1 MLRRPIKLACII
13 SCIILGGCAVYAI
26 ETRGRKTDARALRR
40 LNQRLGIYTAAV
52 VLWPALLL
60 SVLGP
65 EPFTS
70 PITATVVVVVLLYL
84 SFEVV
89 ALSTFS
95 GALSSYEGTEAVYE
109 RGVQVSTVAFAVATL
124 LLSQK
129 DDDLA
134 ALVAGPV
141 LLALLFC
148 TAAAVPSVV
157 ARRRYGASGHWNA
170 LQKIAVSF
178 AAGLLCVSVAR
189 CLDELQNTNKLAIPL
204 SRLRGDLSE

>member
-1 MLRRPIKLACII
+1 MLAATAACLA
-13 SCIILGGCAVYAI
+13 LGGGAIYAI
-26 ETRGRKTDARALRR
+26 ENRVGKKESRVLRR
-40 LNQRLGIYTAAV
+40 LNQRLGVYTAAV

-60 SVLGP
+60 GLLGL
-65 EPFTS
+65 EAFTS
-70 PITATVVVVVLLYL
+70 PITATVVVVVLTYL

-89 ALSTFS
+89 ALSSYT
-95 GALSSYEGTEAVYE
+95 GALSGYEGTEVVYE
-109 RGVQVSTVAFAVATL
+109 RGVQVSAVAFAVSTL

-129 DDDLA
+129 DDGLA

-148 TAAAVPSVV
+148 TAAAVPSVA
-157 ARRRYGASGHWNA
+157 ARRRVGASGHWNA

-189 CLDELQNTNKLAIPL
+189 CLDELRNTNRLAVPL
-204 SRLRGDLSE
+204 SRRHAPV